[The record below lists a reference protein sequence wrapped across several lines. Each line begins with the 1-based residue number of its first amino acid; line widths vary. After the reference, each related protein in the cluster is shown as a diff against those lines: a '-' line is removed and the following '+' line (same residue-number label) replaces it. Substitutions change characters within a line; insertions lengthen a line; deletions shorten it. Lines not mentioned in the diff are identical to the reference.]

1 MSEVSFGSRKSAKHS
16 FMGCRLSDDECSDK
30 EDFELNSDSSLSHG
44 EVLSDHTDE
53 LEIEDLENIDD
64 PD

>member
-1 MSEVSFGSRKSAKHS
+1 
-16 FMGCRLSDDECSDK
+16 MGCRLSDDECSDK